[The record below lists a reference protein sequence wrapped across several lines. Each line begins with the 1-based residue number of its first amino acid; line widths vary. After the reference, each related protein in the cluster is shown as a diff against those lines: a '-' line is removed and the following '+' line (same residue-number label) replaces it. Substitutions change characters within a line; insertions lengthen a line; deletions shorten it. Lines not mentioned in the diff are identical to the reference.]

1 MLLIENTV
9 NHAITKHRTLPQ
21 FKSKPEMRD
30 TDLNIEPAMAADL
43 PEIEELLGLAGL
55 EPDGLG
61 EHLETTLVARRQGQ
75 LVASAGLEL
84 YGRQALLRS
93 VVVAPQLQGSGLG
106 RRMTDQ
112 VLVLAQDHGITRV
125 YLLTETARD
134 FFARFGF
141 RLIELADVPDE
152 VRSSQE
158 FSMACA
164 QNAVVMGA
172 PLDDVLGGF
181 K

>member
-1 MLLIENTV
+1 MADPDLSIGPAVAGDLA
-9 NHAITKHRTLPQ
+9 AIV
-21 FKSKPEMRD
+21 
-30 TDLNIEPAMAADL
+30 
-43 PEIEELLGLAGL
+43 ELLGRSGLDADGL
-55 EPDGLG
+55 EQ
-61 EHLETTLVARRQGQ
+61 HLDTTLVARRHGQ

-93 VVVAPQLQGSGLG
+93 VVVAPQLQGTGLG

-112 VLVLAQDHGITRV
+112 VLALAQTRGIAQV

-141 RLIELADVPDE
+141 CLIERADVPDE
-152 VRSSQE
+152 VQLSQE

-172 PLDDVLGGF
+172 SLNDVLRGF
-181 K
+181 E

>member
-1 MLLIENTV
+1 M
-9 NHAITKHRTLPQ
+9 P
-21 FKSKPEMRD
+21 
-30 TDLNIEPAMAADL
+30 DLDLKIEPAVAGDL
-43 PEIEELLGLAGL
+43 PAIGELLGGGGL
-55 EPDGLG
+55 ERDGLE
-61 EHLETTLVARRQGQ
+61 EHLDTILVARRHAQ

-93 VVVAPQLQGSGLG
+93 VVVAPQLQGTGLG

-112 VLVLAQDHGITRV
+112 ILALAQARGITQV

-141 RLIELADVPDE
+141 RRIDRADVPDE
-152 VRSSQE
+152 VQLSSE
-158 FSMACA
+158 FTMACA
-164 QNAVVMGA
+164 QNAVAMWA
-172 PLDDVLGGF
+172 PLDDVLYGF

>member
-1 MLLIENTV
+1 MT
-9 NHAITKHRTLPQ
+9 NHIQCALPLRFQITTGPDH
-21 FKSKPEMRD
+21 
-30 TDLNIEPAMAADL
+30 DLSIEPAVAGDLAA
-43 PEIEELLGLAGL
+43 IVQLLGRSGLDADGL
-55 EPDGLG
+55 EQ
-61 EHLETTLVARRQGQ
+61 HLDTTLVARRNSQ

-93 VVVAPQLQGSGLG
+93 VVVAPQLQGTGLG
-106 RRMTDQ
+106 RRMTGQ
-112 VLVLAQDHGITRV
+112 VLALAQTRGITQV

-141 RLIELADVPDE
+141 RLMERADVPHK
-152 VRSSQE
+152 VQLSQE

-164 QNAVVMGA
+164 QNAVAMWA
-172 PLDDVLGGF
+172 PLDDLLLGF

>member
-1 MLLIENTV
+1 M
-9 NHAITKHRTLPQ
+9 PD
-21 FKSKPEMRD
+21 P
-30 TDLNIEPAMAADL
+30 DLSIEPAVAGDL
-43 PEIEELLGLAGL
+43 PAIGELLGRSGL
-55 EPDGLG
+55 EPDGLE
-61 EHLETTLVARRQGQ
+61 EHLDTTLVARRHSQ

-93 VVVAPQLQGSGLG
+93 VVVAPQLQGTGLG

-112 VLVLAQDHGITRV
+112 ILALAQARGITQV

-141 RLIELADVPDE
+141 RPIDRADVPHE
-152 VRSSQE
+152 IQLSQE
-158 FSMACA
+158 FTMACA
-164 QNAVVMGA
+164 QDAVVMWA
-172 PLDDVLGGF
+172 PLDDVLRGF